1 MGRLV
6 RLVALLTKCIYRNL
20 AAITELTNLHRSY
33 SLSESMSIQERTHD
47 ISLVGSHV
55 KDLDAWARILNQSI
69 SASHPRAAG
78 SRYTDVIV
86 LLLRWED
93 DDLDVATEIAEL
105 DDTFRSVYG
114 YRTEQWK
121 IPSRQ
126 SHIAL
131 VRRILDLLAHPASG
145 DKLLIVYYGGHGYM
159 NDQRDCVWMA

>member
-1 MGRLV
+1 
-6 RLVALLTKCIYRNL
+6 
-20 AAITELTNLHRSY
+20 
-33 SLSESMSIQERTHD
+33 MSIQERTHD
-47 ISLVGSHV
+47 ISLVGSHI
-55 KDLDAWARILNQSI
+55 KDLDAWASILNQSI

-93 DDLDVATEIAEL
+93 DDLDVVNEISEL

-121 IPSRQ
+121 IPSTQ

-131 VRRILDLLAHPASG
+131 VRRILDLLTHPATG